1 LQFYKIYHSA
11 RWVGQRLVVRINHR
25 LSRKAM
31 VDLNDKFADIVRS
44 GEIVQGVALRQEK
57 NEPEI
62 WDLPRLLLTPYRDRF
77 GRFRQL
83 IDAINS
89 SSLA

>member
-1 LQFYKIYHSA
+1 
-11 RWVGQRLVVRINHR
+11 
-25 LSRKAM
+25 M
-31 VDLNDKFADIVRS
+31 VDLNDKFDDIVRS

-62 WDLPRLLLTPYRDRF
+62 WDQPRLLLTPYRDRF